1 MSGGGLVM
9 KMKMLLSSSLLI
21 ALILEP
27 GSASSRGSGVL
38 SRKETRHEEIRRII
52 AEWYPAEAS
61 KYTHFNQLRKTQQR
75 LLQIA
80 KESPE
85 SRNDVIDAL
94 LRTLEEPRVRAF
106 IGYRLL
112 WLLVCD
118 SLGKLRATRG
128 IDTLVE
134 LLDADDGITGIPV
147 ENRPAVKA
155 LIQIGE
161 PAVGKLAIVVVAPN
175 SSRKTRMRAAEALAG
190 IGGPTATTA
199 LRRALET
206 EKDDVV
212 RSNIEVFL
220 RER

>member
-1 MSGGGLVM
+1 M

-27 GSASSRGSGVL
+27 GLASTRGPGFL
-38 SRKETRHEEIRRII
+38 SRETRHEEIRRII

-80 KESPE
+80 EESPE

-94 LRTLEEPRVRAF
+94 LKTLEEPRVRAF
-106 IGYRLL
+106 NGYRRL
-112 WLLVCD
+112 WILVCD
-118 SLGKLRATRG
+118 SLGKLRATQA

-161 PAVGKLAIVVVAPN
+161 SAVGKLATVIVAPN

-190 IGGPTATTA
+190 IGGPTATNA
-199 LRRALET
+199 LSHALDT
-206 EKDDVV
+206 EKDENV
-212 RSNIEVFL
+212 RNYIRFIL
-220 RER
+220 QER

>member
-1 MSGGGLVM
+1 M

-21 ALILEP
+21 ALVLEP
-27 GSASSRGSGVL
+27 GSASSRGSGFL
-38 SRKETRHEEIRRII
+38 SHKETRHEEIRRII

-61 KYTHFNQLRKTQQR
+61 KYTHFSQLQKTQQR

-94 LRTLEEPRVRAF
+94 LKTLEEPRVRAF
-106 IGYRLL
+106 GGYREL

-118 SLGKLRATRG
+118 SLGKLRATRA

-147 ENRPAVKA
+147 ENRPAVMA

-161 PAVGKLAIVVVAPN
+161 PAVGKLATVVVAPN
-175 SSRKTRMRAAEALAG
+175 SSRKTRMRAAEALAE
-190 IGGPTATTA
+190 IGSPTAIAA
-199 LRRALET
+199 LKRALET
-206 EKDDVV
+206 EKDDGV
-212 RSNIEVFL
+212 RKFIRVYL
-220 RER
+220 RGR